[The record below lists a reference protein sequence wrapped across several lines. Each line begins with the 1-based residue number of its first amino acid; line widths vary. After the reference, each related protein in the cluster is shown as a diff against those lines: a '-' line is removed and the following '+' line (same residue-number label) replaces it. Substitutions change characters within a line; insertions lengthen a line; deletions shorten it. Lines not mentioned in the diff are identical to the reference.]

1 MSLRICRAT
10 TVCLAAW
17 LAACSGLSDVG
28 NQEKDDAPPIA
39 DAVVLNQPYSKDA
52 AGKVT
57 TRVRSGA
64 EVFLSGND
72 SDGVV
77 VPVLKLEWTLVT
89 TGAVANQ
96 VQLVDRNS
104 TTVSFKAPQV
114 TADTTLQFRLTVTD
128 SNGATD
134 QADVDVTVVA
144 VADPD
149 RFLTHLQAPQKFTL
163 VAVADSTTALT
174 ADVPFDIR
182 MQRTISYI
190 DLRGLQRT
198 ATPPAETLR
207 GTWLA
212 TEGAGASCDDYQNPR
227 FSVELPKLDV
237 NAISAAV
244 RADRNRTASELPDLS
259 RIDSATTEVSLSITQ
274 TGAALPAG
282 RQALLCIRDAS
293 GNLLPDTAQ
302 QSLTGKP
309 PMTGSFLSSVAVN
322 ADRLMGDLTGPA
334 GRTIDTRDSAQKYYD
349 TIDDPVAA
357 QRKRSFLGWLKENGF
372 IGADATSLQ
381 WSQVEAGSTA
391 HAVYVNNFDL
401 GFGRDMYARRF
412 DCVNPRST
420 TGECVASVVVN
431 YSSMENAAKKLDPI
445 LAVAMEYT
453 VTPYSQGKKVVK
465 FYTYAPNETSG
476 DFDQIHSVDLD
487 GRGEKFMPGACTICH
502 GGTPQ
507 GIDAQNPDLY
517 AAGGD
522 VNSSFLPW
530 DLDSFLYSD
539 SQAAAWVP
547 DPTDATENSL
557 HSRYKRTPQESQF
570 RELNRLAYQTYVDDP
585 ARPGRH
591 DLARDLVET
600 WYGDAVDGPTFQ
612 NRVPAEWSA
621 DAAAQNIYRTV
632 FAQHC
637 RMCHV
642 AHVPNVS
649 TQTGEYQPYVGC
661 NATPRITQYGSNSP
675 GQIAFGCYDQFVAA
689 GNLISVLQRGVM
701 PNARL
706 TMDRYWV
713 SGSGDSPA
721 KVLATHLQSVTG
733 RTDLLN
739 NAGNPVPPGR
749 PVLDVE
755 INDNQYENTP
765 IEVARNAPVQIDG
778 ADSQLAA
785 TYAWDLCLLREG
797 ATDCSA
803 LPLVGG
809 STSQPSFTPR
819 AAGDYRLTLT
829 ATSTLGATATQTY
842 TARVLNRLPNIASCP
857 TEQGAANNVQQPIS
871 LATCIQD
878 GDGVS
883 TVQIQNP
890 TTMQWVSSITNTA
903 YQAAVSGKVINFT
916 HALTAIAPAALNYRV
931 CDEDP
936 ADCATGLITV
946 NIDST
951 LATTGD
957 QFDACISNDIDD
969 DCNVLPLTIAV
980 NTLLANDTVLPSN
993 DAVTLTI
1000 LNQPAQGIVS
1010 PTTAVRNESIEYS
1023 STTVNCDVTGA
1034 NISNGTTP
1042 CTGARFR
1049 YMLTSG
1055 DGSTDSNESE
1065 IVVRVRATTSFSLTA
1080 TGVTPLN
1087 TTFAACQGCHQT
1099 GGIGDDAWVRDA
1111 NNATNSYNSING
1123 SGLLDGATPEDA
1135 PIYSAPCLGTGHGTG
1150 FLNAD
1155 QCEVVLQWVR
1165 EGANLR

>member
-1 MSLRICRAT
+1 MSLRICKAT

-28 NQEKDDAPPIA
+28 NQDKDDAPPIA

-52 AGKVT
+52 SGKVT

-77 VPVLKLEWTLVT
+77 VPVLKLDWTLVT

-114 TADTTLQFRLTVTD
+114 AADTTLQFRLTVTD

-134 QADVDVTVVA
+134 QTDVDVTVVA
-144 VADPD
+144 IADPD

-163 VAVADSTTALT
+163 VAVADSATTLT

-182 MQRTISYI
+182 MQRTVSYI

-259 RIDSATTEVSLSITQ
+259 KIDNATTEVTFSITQ
-274 TGAALPAG
+274 TGAVLPAG

-372 IGADATSLQ
+372 IAADATSLQ
-381 WSQVEAGSTA
+381 WSQVETGSTA

-507 GIDAQNPDLY
+507 GIDAQNPALY

-591 DLARDLVET
+591 YLARDLVEA
-600 WYGDAVDGPTFQ
+600 WYGDAVDGSTFQ

-621 DAAAQNIYRTV
+621 DPTAQNIYRQV

-642 AHVPNVS
+642 AHVPNVN
-649 TQTGEYQPYVGC
+649 TPTGEYQPYVGC
-661 NATPRITQYGSNSP
+661 NATPRISQYGSNSP
-675 GQIAFGCYDQFVAA
+675 GQIAFGCYDQFVTAS
-689 GNLISVLQRGVM
+689 NLVSVLQRGVM

-713 SGSGDSPA
+713 SGSGDTPA

-739 NAGNPVPPGR
+739 SVGNPVPPGR

-755 INDNQYENTP
+755 INDNQYEGTP
-765 IEVARNAPVQIDG
+765 IEVGRNVPVQLDG
-778 ADSQLAA
+778 TDSQLAA
-785 TYAWDLCLLREG
+785 TYAWDLCLQREG
-797 ATDCSA
+797 ETGCSA
-803 LPLVGG
+803 LPIVGG
-809 STSQPSFTPR
+809 STSRPSFTPR
-819 AAGDYRLTLT
+819 AAGDYHATLT
-829 ATSTLGATATQTY
+829 ATSALGVTSTQTY
-842 TARVLNRLPNIASCP
+842 TARVLNRRPNIAACP
-857 TEQGAANNVQQPIS
+857 TEQGAANDVMQPIS
-871 LATCIQD
+871 LACIVD
-878 GDGVS
+878 GDGAS

-890 TTMQWVSSITNTA
+890 TTMQWVSSVMSAA
-903 YQAAVSGKVINFT
+903 YAAAVSGKVINFT
-916 HALTAIAPAALNYRV
+916 HALTATAPAALNYRV

-936 ADCATGLITV
+936 DDCVAGLITV

-957 QFDACISNDIDD
+957 QFDACISNDIDA
-969 DCNVLPLTIAV
+969 DCNVLPLAIAV

-993 DAVTLTI
+993 DAVMLTI
-1000 LNQPAQGIVS
+1000 MNQPAQGVVS
-1010 PTTAVRNESIEYS
+1010 PATAARNQSIQYS
-1023 STTVNCDVTGA
+1023 STTVDCDVTGA
-1034 NISNGTTP
+1034 NISNGATP

-1049 YMLTSG
+1049 YRLTSG
-1055 DGSTDSNESE
+1055 DGSTNSNESE
-1065 IVVRVRATTSFSLTA
+1065 IVVRVRATTSFSQTA
-1080 TGVTPLN
+1080 TDVTPLH
-1087 TTFAACQGCHQT
+1087 TTFAACQNCHQPT
-1099 GGIGDDAWVRDA
+1099 GSGDDAWVRDA
-1111 NNATNSYNSING
+1111 GNAANTYNSIDAG
-1123 SGLLDGATPEDA
+1123 GLLDGTTPEDT

-1150 FLNAD
+1150 FLTAG
-1155 QCEVVLQWVR
+1155 QCEVLLQWVR